1 MVKCLLRFNYSK
13 EVLMLEQKIL
23 ELLVQWFKNN
33 GDLNYF
39 DKLSTGWVI
48 DGIYDLEDL
57 AAFLAEHLEKEVA

>member
-1 MVKCLLRFNYSK
+1 
-13 EVLMLEQKIL
+13 MLEQKIL